1 MTFAMPFPAAFL
13 RLLPWFNLPA
23 VMLVMLLQ
31 RTPLLR
37 LITGGAQQVLQS
49 RGGEVLKAAFT
60 LAGLGAIHGRAGATT
75 FRVTPSNPLNG
86 TVGTPLQLSFTY
98 TGTPSAPQFF
108 NVQGTLPPGM
118 SYIPAASGGVVRS
131 GTPVISGTPT
141 TAGTFTVRVQGVG
154 LAGQGNFESIT
165 FVIGGGVTTVAP
177 AITAQPEAT
186 SVAVGGT
193 ATFTVT
199 ATGTPAPTYQW
210 RKDGTALGGATA
222 NRLTLNGVQAADAGT
237 YTVVVTNSAGTV
249 TSSGATLTVTGGNTG
264 GGNAAPVIVA
274 QPISVN
280 VVAGGSAALTVV
292 ATGSPAP
299 AYQWRRDNVPI
310 TGATRETL
318 LIGSV
323 AAGNAGAYTV
333 DVSNALGFK
342 ASEPATLRVIAGAS
356 RLANLSV
363 RTNLAASQLL
373 IVGFATNGGKS
384 VLLRGIGPTLGA
396 FGVGGTLGDPRL
408 AVFSG
413 AAQVAANDDW
423 EASLANVF
431 SGLGAFALSNGS
443 KDAALQL
450 TVTGAQTAQISG
462 AAGTGGV
469 VLVEVYDAGAGTA
482 QRLVNVSAR
491 SQVGTGDNILIAGF
505 VVDGAVAKTL
515 LIRAV
520 GPTLAAFGVGGALT
534 DPKLEIFSGQ
544 TKIVENDNWS
554 TVTEATAA
562 GVGAFALGTAS
573 RDAALLVTLPP
584 GAYSAQVAGI
594 AGGTGEALVEVY
606 EVP

>member
-1 MTFAMPFPAAFL
+1 MPFSAPFL
-13 RLLPWFNLPA
+13 RLLPWVNLPA

-37 LITGGAQQVLQS
+37 LLTGAAPQVLQS
-49 RGGEVLKAAFT
+49 RGGEVLKAVFT

-154 LAGQGNFESIT
+154 LAGQGQFESIT
-165 FVIGGGVTTVAP
+165 FIISGGVTTVAP
-177 AITAQPEAT
+177 AITAQPQST
-186 SVAVGGT
+186 TVAAGGA

-199 ATGTPAPTYQW
+199 ATGTPAPTFQW
-210 RKDGTALGGATA
+210 RKDGTALSGATA
-222 NRLTLNGVQAADAGT
+222 NRLTLNSVQTGDAGR
-237 YTVVVTNSAGTV
+237 YTVVVTNSAGSV
-249 TSSGATLTVTGGNTG
+249 TSSAATLTVTPVVPPSPTF
-264 GGNAAPVIVA
+264 APAITA

-280 VVAGGSAALTVV
+280 VVAGSSAALTVV
-292 ATGSPAP
+292 ATGSPTLE
-299 AYQWRRDNVPI
+299 YQWRRNDVPI
-310 TGATRETL
+310 TGATNETL
-318 LIGSV
+318 LLGAV
-323 AAGNAGAYTV
+323 TAGNEGTYTV
-333 DVSNALGFK
+333 TVSNAAGFVNST
-342 ASEPATLRVIAGAS
+342 AATLSVGAGAS

-363 RTNLAASQLL
+363 RTNLEASQLL
-373 IVGFATNGGKS
+373 IVGFATNGAKN
-384 VLLRGIGPTLGA
+384 VLLRGIGPTLA
-396 FGVGGTLGDPRL
+396 TFGVGGVLADPRL

-413 AAQVAANDDW
+413 STQVVANDNW
-423 EASLANVF
+423 PASLAGVF
-431 SGLGAFALSNGS
+431 SSLGAFALANESL
-443 KDAALQL
+443 DAALQL
-450 TVTGAQTAQISG
+450 NVAGSRTAQVSG
-462 AAGTGGV
+462 PAGNGGV
-469 VLVEVYDAGAGTA
+469 VLVEVYDAVAST
-482 QRLVNVSAR
+482 QPRLVNVSAR

-505 VVDGAVAKTL
+505 VVDGSVAKTL

-520 GPTLAAFGVGGALT
+520 GPTLAGFGVGGALT
-534 DPKLEIFSGQ
+534 DPKLEIFQGQ
-544 TKIVENDNWS
+544 TKRVENDNWS
-554 TVTEATAA
+554 TVTAATASA
-562 GVGAFALGTAS
+562 VGAFALGAGS

-584 GAYSAQVAGI
+584 GQYSAQVSGVG
-594 AGGTGEALVEVY
+594 GGTGEALVEVY